1 VRRLLLT
8 LLLVTVGAGSLAVAD
23 SHAVSPP
30 ARVVA
35 QTQAE
40 WLSEMRASARTG
52 DRAARFPSPSRHL
65 LLQRLRTAARSYRF
79 QIVSVRMLHP
89 LQAALVIVI
98 RSDREQ
104 SIARATPKIIDLFNP
119 RRPTRADPSGYAYEG
134 YFLVAETDSGVPFL
148 ATFNRWRAP
157 HVGGGEWAAR
167 ESLYPFPHG

>member
-8 LLLVTVGAGSLAVAD
+8 LLLVTVGAGSLAAAD

-30 ARVVA
+30 VRVIA

-40 WLSEMRASARTG
+40 WVSEMRASARTG
-52 DRAARFPSPSRHL
+52 DRAARFPSPSRPL
-65 LLQRLRTAARSYRF
+65 LLQRLHTAAKSYRF

-89 LQAALVIVI
+89 LQAAQVIVI

-104 SIARATPKIIDLFNP
+104 SIARATPKIIDFFDP

-134 YFLVAETDSGVPFL
+134 YFLVAETDSGVPYL
-148 ATFNRWRAP
+148 ATFNRCRAP

-167 ESLYPFPHG
+167 ESLYPFAHG